1 VDAQAPWAEPFLACG
16 SHARCTQQAAGVG
29 SQPSCSSTL
38 WALHANPHRAAP
50 VPAVPAVPA
59 VLKVGNSA
67 FADEF
72 NELVPDTWAI
82 INGER
87 HATGC
92 QLQQQ
97 YRGTIST
104 APHHSVWPP
113 FVLLVVSPLGHL
125 SVPGRS
131 RRPTFRAVTYLPA
144 LQARTP
150 CPGYQ
155 RWVGGGGMQHPRP
168 NATHTAGGW
177 GVLSSTAF

>member
-1 VDAQAPWAEPFLACG
+1 MDAQAPWAEPFLACG

-87 HATGC
+87 T
-92 QLQQQ
+92 
-97 YRGTIST
+97 
-104 APHHSVWPP
+104 P
-113 FVLLVVSPLGHL
+113 
-125 SVPGRS
+125 
-131 RRPTFRAVTYLPA
+131 
-144 LQARTP
+144 QAAS
-150 CPGYQ
+150 CS
-155 RWVGGGGMQHPRP
+155 
-168 NATHTAGGW
+168 
-177 GVLSSTAF
+177 SSTAVPSVPRRTIASGRPSFSWLCRLWGTCQCQVVPGGPLFAL